1 MQMSSYRRTQRGVSL
16 SGLLVWG
23 VIIGVVAM
31 LSAKVVPVVIDYFK
45 IVQAIKAVSRDPAT
59 KGEGVA
65 DIRRSINTRFSIDN
79 VDSVQAEDIDVTK
92 DGNDV
97 VLSFAYSKRI
107 PLVANVSL
115 LIDFD
120 GTTAPGR

>member
-1 MQMSSYRRTQRGVSL
+1 MSSYRRTQRGVSL

-31 LSAKVVPVVIDYFK
+31 LSVKVVPVVIDYFK

-59 KGEGVA
+59 KGAAVA
-65 DIRRSINTRFSIDN
+65 DIRRSINTRFGIDN
-79 VDSVQAEDIDVTK
+79 VDSLQAADIDVTK
-92 DGNDV
+92 EGNDV

>member
-1 MQMSSYRRTQRGVSL
+1 
-16 SGLLVWG
+16 
-23 VIIGVVAM
+23 
-31 LSAKVVPVVIDYFK
+31 
-45 IVQAIKAVSRDPAT
+45 
-59 KGEGVA
+59 
-65 DIRRSINTRFSIDN
+65 
-79 VDSVQAEDIDVTK
+79 
-92 DGNDV
+92 